1 MYSLFF
7 RHSSIILYSSFFIFM
22 SLTLRH
28 NLTSDYLDAA
38 RRLSP
43 PKKRRRIVAYVE
55 S

>member
-1 MYSLFF
+1 
-7 RHSSIILYSSFFIFM
+7 M

-43 PKKRRRIVAYVE
+43 QKQRRGGTIVCRGDGRTK
-55 S
+55 